1 VKVGALLLALAI
13 GGCGVV
19 DGPGAQL
26 PTVGPYVALPGPEG
40 GTLLLPAS
48 VRVSHG
54 VTYAFSLGHCGLLSP
69 VDVDGAF
76 WDAIGGADAGGAA
89 LDLATDSEMINAT
102 AGTIVVDGDE
112 LRFRS
117 ESGSIVRFARH
128 AGEKK
133 FPGCD

>member
-1 VKVGALLLALAI
+1 MRIGALLLALAI

-26 PTVGPYVALPGPEG
+26 PSVGPYVGLPGPEG
-40 GTLLLPAS
+40 GTLLRPAS

-76 WDAIGGADAGGAA
+76 WDAVDGTDAGGRP
-89 LDLATDSEMINAT
+89 LDLATDGEMINAT
-102 AGTIVVDGDE
+102 PGSIVIDGDE
-112 LRFRS
+112 LRFRT
-117 ESGSIVRFARH
+117 ETGSVVLFARH

>member
-1 VKVGALLLALAI
+1 VRIGALLLALAI
-13 GGCGVV
+13 GGCGAAG
-19 DGPGAQL
+19 GPGAPL
-26 PTVGPYVALPGPEG
+26 PTVGPYVGLPGPEG

-76 WDAIGGADAGGAA
+76 WDAIDGADAGGEP
-89 LDLATDSEMINAT
+89 LDLATDGEMINAT
-102 AGTIVVDGDE
+102 PGTIVVDGDE
-112 LRFRS
+112 LRLRT
-117 ESGSIVRFARH
+117 ESGSTVRFARH
-128 AGEKK
+128 AGEKQ